1 MKGKKTDVA
10 MKPKQAHMLEKSKA
24 KSEHKTQGQRAP
36 AKHLKNGGD
45 AFAYG
50 LSGIMEEQQA
60 QKGSQGEF
68 LGVKSQ
74 ALDPSKYVRKD
85 RLHDTGK
92 K

>member
-1 MKGKKTDVA
+1 MKQKKTDVK
-10 MKPKQAHMLEKSKA
+10 MKQSNRHVVEKSKA
-24 KSEHKTQGQRAP
+24 QGEHKSQGQRAP

-50 LSGIMEEQQA
+50 ISGIMQEQQA

-85 RLHDTGK
+85 KLHDTDK